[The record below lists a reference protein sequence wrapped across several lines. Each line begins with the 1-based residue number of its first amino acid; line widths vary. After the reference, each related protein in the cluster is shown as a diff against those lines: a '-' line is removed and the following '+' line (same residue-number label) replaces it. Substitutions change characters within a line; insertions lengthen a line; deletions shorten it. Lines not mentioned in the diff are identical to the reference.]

1 MQRGTL
7 RLPKVILA
15 LALLAGCTHWHYERN
30 APGQIDVLK
39 PPERPLPC
47 DEQERPRDPGEHML
61 LLFPT
66 AYVGGGGVGLG
77 KQGQGAFATGVEAS
91 LLYGANEWSHS
102 NDALFFPVPQDG
114 FGLNLGLFGFS
125 RRDHLLV
132 YGELLLRRSMVSVS
146 PGWAWNPQTHQ
157 HGPQLTLSGM
167 LLYARATHLL
177 GVHTDVS
184 VGIYLDVVL
193 AWIWSR

>member
-7 RLPKVILA
+7 RLPQVILA

-30 APGQIDVLK
+30 APGHIDVLA

-47 DEQERPRDPGEHML
+47 DQQEYPGDPGENML

-66 AYVGGGGVGLG
+66 AYVGGGGVGRD
-77 KQGQGAFATGVEAS
+77 KQTHGAFATGVEAS
-91 LLYGANEWSHS
+91 LLYASNESSHAE
-102 NDALFFPVPQDG
+102 DALFFPIPQDG
-114 FGLNLGLFGFS
+114 FGMNLGIHGFS
-125 RRDHLLV
+125 RYDHLLA
-132 YGELLLRRSMVSVS
+132 YGELLLRRSFVNVS
-146 PGWAWNPQTHQ
+146 PGWAWNLQAHQ

-167 LLYARATHLL
+167 LLYVRATHFL
-177 GVHTDVS
+177 GAHTDAS
-184 VGIYLDVVL
+184 VGIYLDVML